1 MYRKKYY
8 EEYARLTLKYIFQY
22 PVENFICA
30 DKPDIQNKTNGIG
43 IEVTRTG
50 NQELMKTDAYGN
62 DFLNKKP
69 TEKKIERF
77 GGKFFLKDDG
87 TVYGYSASKGLFTPS
102 ICICSSIACALQKK
116 KSQFNSYTKFNRM
129 GLYCFI
135 GFSIADDIDIKEI
148 TALDFEPFDFLIVN
162 SVDAV
167 YNIENKKVKK
177 ISLTDQLEDIKKM
190 ALKNAGLKNK

>member
-50 NQELMKTDAYGN
+50 NQELMKTDTYGN

-69 TEKKIERF
+69 TEKKMSGSEES
-77 GGKFFLKDDG
+77 FFWKMTEPYMVIPRVKVCLR
-87 TVYGYSASKGLFTPS
+87 P
-102 ICICSSIACALQKK
+102 
-116 KSQFNSYTKFNRM
+116 QFVF
-129 GLYCFI
+129 
-135 GFSIADDIDIKEI
+135 
-148 TALDFEPFDFLIVN
+148 
-162 SVDAV
+162 AV
-167 YNIENKKVKK
+167 
-177 ISLTDQLEDIKKM
+177 
-190 ALKNAGLKNK
+190 A